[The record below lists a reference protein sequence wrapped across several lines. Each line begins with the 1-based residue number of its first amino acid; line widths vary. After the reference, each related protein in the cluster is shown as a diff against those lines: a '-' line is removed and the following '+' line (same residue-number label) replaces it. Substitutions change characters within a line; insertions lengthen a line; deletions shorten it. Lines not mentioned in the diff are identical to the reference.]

1 MKKQFITILFYLS
14 FFVLSVGATDT
25 WTISTSSKEN
35 YNGITLGNGRIGLVS
50 SSQLFTVTDIVMNG
64 VYDKE
69 NREGVSRIVR
79 GPLFTNLL
87 LSIDGTQITDKNISS
102 WTQTLDMRR
111 ANLQTQV
118 QTDKAEISYTLRA
131 LRNFPYMGMIVVEM
145 LPKTDCMLEV
155 TNSTVFPGELQ
166 ETSATYKM
174 LKDGKIELPVYTSQ
188 AKSLTGM

>member
-69 NREGVSRIVR
+69 NRE
-79 GPLFTNLL
+79 
-87 LSIDGTQITDKNISS
+87 
-102 WTQTLDMRR
+102 
-111 ANLQTQV
+111 
-118 QTDKAEISYTLRA
+118 
-131 LRNFPYMGMIVVEM
+131 
-145 LPKTDCMLEV
+145 
-155 TNSTVFPGELQ
+155 
-166 ETSATYKM
+166 
-174 LKDGKIELPVYTSQ
+174 
-188 AKSLTGM
+188 